1 MNSKKIAF
9 SQKATND
16 LLEKLKEESKSWESD
31 GKDAWTALRKLGN
44 NKLPDGDEII
54 IARRLFKELQML
66 RSHLKKY
73 GGVGIGAFAL
83 EAGLGSEGEYSKELY
98 RMTLGPDKDPAKVRL
113 RKSASKY
120 RQLIAAIGKHTKES
134 TSTLANR
141 ILVGTSLHP
150 AEAKDWEEV
159 EQVQVALQAIVDS
172 VDREFGLY
180 NTFLETAELK
190 VAHAKAGGELRWP
203 HYDRQHLTLGDDV
216 TAYQQELKS
225 ATDIRCAYW
234 EEPSN
239 LKRSEYHWFPLA
251 NGSGCLQDNEFF
263 YVPHAYLG
271 FIEMADLPDG
281 DEDPAGLTRVL
292 EELKLDAASNSEKY
306 TEMPSDDFDKES
318 LKPIGQTDI
327 SGDWGDYWGQYRSWL
342 VIYPTPDN
350 QRLMPTLYIPYE
362 ERGAYLL
369 PLDASSLNILRKA
382 YSITPNEIVSAFDLI
397 KSLIGHIPDTRP
409 IILESFRRTAP
420 WLRYNPFFKILAE
433 KNTEK
438 DLLKNFCKQLWH
450 DTSNTKEK

>member
-9 SQKATND
+9 AKKTTND
-16 LLEKLKEESKSWESD
+16 LLEKLKEESKSWEAD
-31 GKDAWTALRKLGN
+31 GKDSWTALRKLGS

-54 IARRLFKELQML
+54 IARRLFKEVQML
-66 RSHLKKY
+66 KDRLKC
-73 GGVGIGAFAL
+73 GGTGIGTFAL
-83 EAGLGSEGEYSKELY
+83 EAGLGSEGDYSKELY
-98 RMTLGPDKDPAKVRL
+98 RMTLGPSKDPAKVRL

-134 TSTLANR
+134 TSSLANR
-141 ILVGTSLHP
+141 ILVGTTLHP
-150 AEAKDWEEV
+150 AEAKDWDEV

-203 HYDRQHLTLGDDV
+203 HYERQYRASLLDEDGTE
-216 TAYQQELKS
+216 YQRELKS

-234 EEPSN
+234 ETPSN
-239 LKRSEYHWFPLA
+239 LKRSECLWFPLA

-271 FIEMADLPDG
+271 FIEMANLPDG
-281 DEDPAGLTRVL
+281 DEDPAGLTREL
-292 EELKLDAASNSEKY
+292 EKLKLDAASNSKKY
-306 TEMPSDDFDKES
+306 TERPSDDWDKVS
-318 LKPIGQTDI
+318 LKPIGQTDL
-327 SGDWGDYWGQYRSWL
+327 SGGWGQYRSWL

-350 QRLMPTLYIPYE
+350 QRLMPMLYIPYE
-362 ERGAYLL
+362 EGGPYLL
-369 PLDASSLNILRKA
+369 PLDASSLNIFRKA

-397 KSLIGHIPDTRP
+397 KSLIGHIPDTKP

-420 WLRYNPFFKILAE
+420 WLRYNPFFKILVE
-433 KNTEK
+433 KNTDKE
-438 DLLKNFCKQLWH
+438 LLKNFCKQLWH